1 MKIAVLTD
9 SGSNYY
15 NENINREGLY
25 CVSLQVIT
33 FEKGLRDGLE
43 ISSVETYQLIE
54 KGLMLKTSGPIV
66 QDIQDVVQKIKKD
79 GYDSVYCVNI
89 TNGLSSTIAT
99 VKMVVEQEGLS
110 YFGIDCYTT
119 ARVQLEC
126 AMKAREMFN
135 QGHSVKE
142 VQTVLQHMI
151 NHSITIVIPTDMKHL
166 QRGGRLTPMAAK
178 LAGLL
183 KITPILYL
191 NQETEGKIESYKKV
205 RTMKKAMNSVV
216 EHFLEKKI
224 DSTYKICIAHVLAK
238 ETADEMANLLSS
250 KIPNLDM
257 YIVDLVS
264 VVGVHT
270 GLGCLA
276 LQYVKK

>member
-1 MKIAVLTD
+1 MKIAVLID

-15 NENINREGLY
+15 GENINLEGLY

-33 FEKGLRDGLE
+33 PEKGLRDGQE
-43 ISSVETYQLIE
+43 ITSVETYRLIE
-54 KGLMLKTSGPIV
+54 KGMMLKTSGPIV
-66 QDIQDVVQKIKKD
+66 QDVHDVVQHIKKV
-79 GYDSVYCVNI
+79 GYDSVYCINI
-89 TNGLSSTIAT
+89 TTGLSSTIPT
-99 VKMVVEQEGLS
+99 VKMVVEQEGLT
-110 YFGIDCYTT
+110 YFGIDCFTT

-126 AMKAREMFN
+126 AMKARKMFD
-135 QGHSVKE
+135 QGQSVDK
-142 VQTVLQHMI
+142 VQQELQDMI
-151 NHSITIVIPTDMKHL
+151 DHSITFVIPIDMKHL

-191 NQETEGKIESYKKV
+191 NEETKGKIESYKKV
-205 RTMKKAMNSVV
+205 RTMNKAMNYVL
-216 EHFLEKKI
+216 EHFIEKGI
-224 DSTYKICIAHVLAK
+224 DSSYKVCVTHVLAP
-238 ETADEMANLLSS
+238 ETANKMVELLTS
-250 KIPNLDM
+250 KIENLDV
-257 YIVDLVS
+257 YVVDLVS

>member
-15 NENINREGLY
+15 GENVHIEGLY

-33 FEKGLRDGLE
+33 PEKGLRDGQE
-43 ISSVETYQLIE
+43 ITSIETYKLIE
-54 KGLMLKTSGPIV
+54 KNLMLKTSGPIV
-66 QDIQDVVQKIKKD
+66 QDVHEVVRQIKKE

-89 TNGLSSTIAT
+89 TTGLSSTIAT
-99 VKMVVEQEGLS
+99 VKMVVEQEGLQ
-110 YFGIDCYTT
+110 YYGIDCFTT

-126 AMKAREMFN
+126 AMKARQMFD
-135 QGHSVKE
+135 QDHTVQE
-142 VQTVLQHMI
+142 VQQELQKMI
-151 NHSITIVIPTDMKHL
+151 DHSITFVIPIDMEHL

-191 NQETEGKIESYKKV
+191 NEETKGKIESFKKV
-205 RTMKKAMNSVV
+205 RTMNKAMNHVLD
-216 EHFLEKKI
+216 HFLEKGI
-224 DSTYKICIAHVLAK
+224 DSSYKVCVTHVLAT
-238 ETADEMANLLSS
+238 ETANKMVELLTS
-250 KIPNLDM
+250 KIKDLDV
-257 YIVDLVS
+257 YVVDLVS